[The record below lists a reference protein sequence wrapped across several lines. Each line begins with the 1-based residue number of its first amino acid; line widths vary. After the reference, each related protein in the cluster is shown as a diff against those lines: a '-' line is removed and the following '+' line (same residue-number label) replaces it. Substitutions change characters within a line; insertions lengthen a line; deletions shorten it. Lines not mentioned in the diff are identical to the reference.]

1 MAIHKLVLNDFE
13 DTDYTLFAIHSDL
26 ECFRVAQIINRIL
39 NTRLQRTKQDL
50 ELNITEQLNFPVFE
64 WNDLSLRSTWNLVQN
79 SCNVEITSAGQ
90 GLFSQTTEQNI
101 TRHPLLGE
109 YADVDFFLKISGECS
124 SKDNISKLLN
134 QVPSIHLVYPIE
146 VEALKS
152 KDYLI
157 LN

>member
-1 MAIHKLVLNDFE
+1 MAIHKLVLDDFE

-134 QVPSIHLVYPIE
+134 QVPSINLEHPIE
-146 VEALKS
+146 EEALKS

>member
-1 MAIHKLVLNDFE
+1 MAIHKLVLDDFE

-26 ECFRVAQIINRIL
+26 ECFRVAQTINRIL
-39 NTRLQRTKQDL
+39 NTRLRRTRQDL
-50 ELNITEQLNFPVFE
+50 ELNISEQLNFPLFE
-64 WNDLSLRSTWNLVQN
+64 WNDLTLRSTWNLIQN
-79 SCNVEITSAGQ
+79 SCNVEITAAGQ

-101 TRHPLLGE
+101 TTHPLLNE
-109 YADVDFFLKISGECS
+109 HAHVDFFLKISGEYP
-124 SKDNISKLLN
+124 SKENIIKLLN
-134 QVPSIHLVYPIE
+134 QEPSIHLVYPIE

>member
-1 MAIHKLVLNDFE
+1 MAIHKLVLDDFE

-39 NTRLQRTKQDL
+39 NTKLQRTKQDL

-101 TRHPLLGE
+101 TRHPLLAE

-124 SKDNISKLLN
+124 SKNNISELLN
-134 QVPSIHLVYPIE
+134 QVPSIHLVYQIE